1 MKDSVHKWVLSFSI
15 TIIVLFLNLETRLA
29 HVFYLLNTRSTGDIF
44 LVKNAHELYFLYDL
58 FVIGILVVCKT
69 LKDDELIKACLRS
82 IVVGTVLC
90 LLVGFMIDLW
100 ILSLYTLKMKSQALF
115 ATRGV
120 FYFVE
125 EKWFYI
131 NLLVLIL
138 GLINFGKYLISKN
151 TLSWSLFH
159 YKSYLWSI
167 FVLATFIFIV
177 SAPTLNLYLSQSL
190 ISSLFV
196 EFPTKIGSILNIC
209 YVVSIVSLILLLHYM
224 RKNKKISIEWTIQ
237 FINVLGVSV
246 VLVFCFEIMM
256 SILPYQMLSNR
267 GLITF
272 GKVLHLAGSDLKESS
287 SKFISI
293 IVLMIFLSGYRSIL
307 KKKLFND
314 NLKSETS
321 GSFGTSS
328 WASEDDLKALNAYDP
343 NNGIFIGKDDKE
355 RDLYLPLY
363 NKLTL
368 SPPGGGKTTTSSIPV
383 LLSHTGPAF
392 VFDIKGELWAT
403 TARYRSKVLGRKVIL
418 IDPYRITAA
427 ADFKAKKP
435 KSLLKT
441 YSINPFDW
449 IPEDSSARDR
459 MMNAFA
465 SSFIVREG
473 KFAAHFDEH
482 AKILIRGY
490 IDYLMNLGPKS
501 RNLEK
506 LYELMSQS
514 KEEAEE
520 TFCEMSKMNGRASA
534 ASNQINRVG
543 MDERGSILSTSYRQ
557 IDWMGDSNIKKTLYK
572 SNFDLREFLKGNMD
586 IFIILPEDQVRE
598 HSRLVRMLLLLLM
611 SMIVEAKPSELPN
624 KKMLFLLEEL
634 GQLGY
639 CPDVE
644 QCIEVLRARGVVVW
658 TVFQTLSQIEQ
669 FEKPDLFKGAPL
681 KQIFTNDDT
690 KTMEWIQTLGGKK
703 TILTKTRSCNEGDT
717 EKKMQ
722 VFGGSRTRGE
732 GESIQETGVDLIP
745 LNEIREMGFGEQFIF
760 LHGTKPIRC
769 KKVRYFENNLFW
781 GKFDE
786 NPLEKKK

>member
-1 MKDSVHKWVLSFSI
+1 MKDTVYRWALGFSI
-15 TIIVLFLNLETRLA
+15 TVIILFLNLETRLA
-29 HVFYLLNTRSTGDIF
+29 HVFYLLHAKSAGDIF
-44 LVKNAHELYFLYDL
+44 LVKNTHELYFLYDL
-58 FVIGILVVCKT
+58 FLIGILVACKT
-69 LKDDELIKACLRS
+69 LKDDELIKTCLRS
-82 IVVGTVLC
+82 MVVGTALC
-90 LLVGFMIDLW
+90 LLVGFMMDLW
-100 ILSLYTLKMKSQALF
+100 ILSLYGLKMKSQALF
-115 ATRGV
+115 ASRSA

-131 NLLVLIL
+131 HLLLLITVF
-138 GLINFGKYLISKN
+138 ISFGKYLSSKEKM
-151 TLSWSLFH
+151 SFILFH
-159 YKSYLWSI
+159 SKSYLWAI

-177 SAPTLNLYLSQSL
+177 SMPILNLYLFKAVRGN
-190 ISSLFV
+190 LFV
-196 EFPTKIGSILNIC
+196 EFPAKIGDALNID
-209 YVVSIVSLILLLHYM
+209 YTVSIISLILLLHSM
-224 RKNKKISIEWTIQ
+224 RKSKKISIEWVIQ

-246 VLVFCFEIMM
+246 VLVFFFEIMM
-256 SILPYQMLSNR
+256 SILPYKMLSNR

-272 GKVLHLAGSDLKESS
+272 GKVLHLAGANLKENFY
-287 SKFISI
+287 KFILI
-293 IVLMIFLSGYRSIL
+293 VVLMIFLSGYRSIL

-328 WASEDDLKALNAYDP
+328 WANEDDLKALNAYDQ

-355 RDLYLPLY
+355 KDLYLPLY

-427 ADFKAKKP
+427 KDFKAKKP

-441 YSINPFDW
+441 YCINPFDW
-449 IPEDSSARDR
+449 IPEDLSARDR

-465 SSFIVREG
+465 FSFIVREG

-520 TFCEMSKMNGRASA
+520 TFCEMSKMSGRASA

-557 IDWMGDSNIKKTLYK
+557 IDWMGDSNIKETLSK
-572 SNFDLREFLKGNMD
+572 SDFDLRGFLKGNMD

-598 HSRLVRMLLLLLM
+598 HSRLVRMLLSLLM

-717 EKKMQ
+717 EQKMQ

-745 LNEIREMGFGEQFIF
+745 LNEIREMGFSEQFVF
-760 LHGTKPIRC
+760 LHGAKPIRC